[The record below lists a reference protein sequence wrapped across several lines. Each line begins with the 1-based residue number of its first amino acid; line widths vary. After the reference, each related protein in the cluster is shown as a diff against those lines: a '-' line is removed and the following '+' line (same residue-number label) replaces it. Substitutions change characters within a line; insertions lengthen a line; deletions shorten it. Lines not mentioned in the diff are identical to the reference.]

1 MDFSPEPG
9 PSSRPGWVIGAAAL
23 AALLLL
29 LGRNALVSSEGDLA
43 ECVREILQGRNV
55 FPGGGIWVPDAP
67 GDLFHGRITA
77 LLAGFLGNTE
87 WTLRLPSVLAALLT
101 LGGTMKLA
109 AVFFDRRTAFA
120 AGWLMIGSYGFLYW
134 GRHASW
140 HMMLA
145 AVTVWCAVLLVRE
158 EKRFASAVALGVL
171 ALTGTLWWGWFFLPP
186 LLALVP
192 LLRQGGFVRA
202 GKWYWGGAVLTAVL
216 AALAGFG
223 LLMYSFAS
231 GIGGVPRLMLE
242 MEYEVWHA
250 SRLLVLWP
258 GTGSLS
264 WYGALENL
272 PRLLLPW
279 VPLTAGAL
287 AGMIVRRRE
296 LSPGVR
302 RLLWTAG
309 LLMVLTGIFPGRRW
323 QYQLPMLP
331 IFIVLTAGGVAGGC
345 GVERWNFRIGQGM
358 ELLFSLLGSLAAAV
372 AVTYPVWDMLLKV
385 SPPLSIMAGVPL
397 LGLLAVVLLIFD
409 TGPACAVERGS
420 GMRGAW
426 SGYILAGTVLSVAL
440 WSVTVPSLTKFRSG
454 RPFWRKCG
462 AIARTFPPENIILA
476 GEPPHAWELYYLDP
490 PGEVTAAAGPEQFRR
505 YLNSGIKGGQ
515 AVVVLRRRDADGFM
529 RAALGTRWGWR
540 EKPEIREGVPLRLV
554 GKAEK
559 EEKRYEL
566 YYLDLLKYGGQQH
579 AK

>member
-1 MDFSPEPG
+1 MDFSPESG
-9 PSSRPGWVIGAAAL
+9 PSSRPGWIIGAAAL

-43 ECVREILQGRNV
+43 ECVREILQGREV
-55 FPGGGIWVPDAP
+55 FPCGGVWVPDAP
-67 GDLFHGRITA
+67 GDLFLGRLTA
-77 LLAGFLGNTE
+77 LLAGVLGNTE

-101 LGGTMKLA
+101 LGGTMKLTA
-109 AVFFDRRTAFA
+109 AFFDRKTAFA
-120 AGWLMIGSYGFLYW
+120 AGWLTIGSYGFLFW

-140 HMMLA
+140 HMMPA
-145 AVTVWCAVLLVRE
+145 ATTVWCAVLLVRS
-158 EKRFASAVALGVL
+158 EKRFASAAALGVL
-171 ALTGTLWWGWFFLPP
+171 ALTGMLWWGWFFLLP
-186 LLALVP
+186 LLALTP
-192 LLRQGGFVRA
+192 LFRQGGFVRA
-202 GKWYWGGAVLTAVL
+202 GKWYWCGAGLTAAL

-223 LLMYSFAS
+223 LLICSFAP
-231 GIGGVPRLMLE
+231 GIGEIPRYALE
-242 MEYEVWHA
+242 MEYEVWHT
-250 SRLLVLWP
+250 SRVLMLWP
-258 GTGSLS
+258 GAGNLS

-279 VPLTAGAL
+279 VPLTAVAL

-296 LSPGVR
+296 LSPDVR

-309 LLMVLTGIFPGRRW
+309 LLMALTGIFPGRRW

-331 IFIVLTAGGVAGGC
+331 VFLVLTAGGVTGEC
-345 GVERWNFRIGQGM
+345 GVERWNFRVGQGM
-358 ELLFSLLGSLAAAV
+358 EILFSLLGSLAAAV

-385 SPPLSIMAGVPL
+385 SPPLSIMVGVPL

-409 TGPACAVERGS
+409 TGPTCAVERSS

-462 AIARTFPPENIILA
+462 AIVRTFPPENIILA
-476 GEPPHAWELYYLDP
+476 GNPPNASELYYLDL
-490 PGEVTAAAGPEQFRR
+490 PGEATAVAEPEPFRR
-505 YLNSGIKGGQ
+505 CLNSCIKGGQ
-515 AVVVLRRRDADGFM
+515 AVVILRRRDAEKFI
-529 RAALGTRWGWR
+529 RATLGTRWGWR

-554 GKAEK
+554 GKADK

-566 YYLDLLKYGGQQH
+566 YCLDLLKYGGKQH